1 MNSVAKFVQWASL
14 FVDSISENKA
24 GVKLADQTMVV
35 TAVQS
40 VGVTETASDLL
51 RSVDAGGVPAF
62 VSSSLR
68 EIARDNG
75 LEVADDWTP
84 NQIID
89 ALRKMAQVRTKD
101 EL

>member
-1 MNSVAKFVQWASL
+1 MNTDAKFAQWASL
-14 FVDSISENKA
+14 FVESLNECTV
-24 GVKLADQTMVV
+24 GVECSDQSMVV
-35 TAVQS
+35 TAVQY

-62 VSSSLR
+62 VSSNLR
-68 EIARDNG
+68 EIAQDNG
-75 LEVADDWTP
+75 LLVTDDWTP

-89 ALRKMAQVRTKD
+89 ALRKMAHARTKD